1 MGANSARN
9 AVPWR
14 RSRWFTVNV
23 IAAALT
29 TLNGIVVGYGALWF
43 QLFGES
49 PDRDDYLVSMGGYAA
64 AAVLVAMAT
73 MSNFLRRWPV
83 WFTYSGG
90 IASTALGLGAL
101 VSWSNLRIVKDPGL
115 GISGVWDG
123 VGGVIAL
130 PWSWAI
136 VVLFLLSVRRP
147 RPLPRD
153 LPTREN

>member
-1 MGANSARN
+1 MGADSARN
-9 AVPWR
+9 AVLGR
-14 RSRWFTVNV
+14 RSRWFTVTV

-83 WFTYSGG
+83 WFAYSGG
-90 IASTALGLGAL
+90 IASAALGLGAL
-101 VSWSNLRIVKDPGL
+101 DSWYHLRIVKDPGL

-136 VVLFLLSVRRP
+136 VVLFLLSLRKPRSGPVPRRG
-147 RPLPRD
+147 
-153 LPTREN
+153 